1 MEREILLEEY
11 VHDMT
16 IHGEFETVMD
26 YDGVFVLRNERMDMI
41 LIHDGTWI
49 KKIISRMGE
58 DYILM

>member
-1 MEREILLEEY
+1 MEKEILLEEY
-11 VHDMT
+11 VHDKKVN
-16 IHGEFETVMD
+16 GGFETVMD